1 MLTPPKTFIK
11 STLRRWPAAYAMA
24 KRIYGSAA
32 YCLRIPH
39 DPDFAFFRNLRGVK
53 GLFVDVG
60 ANAGQSACSLRIFN
74 RTLDILSFEP
84 NQLLEPDLRFTRRLL
99 GSSYRYAMHGLGSRL
114 HESTLYVP
122 MAGRTPHTP
131 WATADRES
139 LERCRPMIERELGAS
154 FTIAAVPMEVK
165 RFDDLG
171 LRPVAIKID
180 VEGCELDVLRGMP
193 DTLER
198 DEPILM
204 IENNSSAPAV
214 VALLQGQGYQVFT
227 YDPRRNT
234 LRQTDKVNGVTNYFA
249 CSPSTIARFGA
260 NGAPRVVL
268 ESSERAEERLA
279 V

>member
-1 MLTPPKTFIK
+1 MFTRPKTLIK
-11 STLRRWPAAYAMA
+11 STLRRWPLAYAMA

-39 DPDFAFFRNLRGVK
+39 DRDFAFFRNLRGAK

-60 ANAGQSACSLRIFN
+60 ANTGQSARSLRIFN

-84 NQLLEPDLRFTRRLL
+84 NKLLEPDLRSTHRLL
-99 GSSYRYAMHGLGSRL
+99 GPSYRYAMHGLGSRL

-139 LERCRPMIERELGAS
+139 LERSRPMIERELGSS

-180 VEGCELDVLRGMP
+180 VEGCELDVLLGMSE
-193 DTLER
+193 TLAR

-214 VALLQGQGYQVFT
+214 VALLRSQGYQIFA

-234 LRQTDKVNGVTNYFA
+234 LRQTDELSGVTNYFA
-249 CSPSTIARFGA
+249 CSATTIERFQA

-268 ESSERAEERLA
+268 ESSERTEEPVA